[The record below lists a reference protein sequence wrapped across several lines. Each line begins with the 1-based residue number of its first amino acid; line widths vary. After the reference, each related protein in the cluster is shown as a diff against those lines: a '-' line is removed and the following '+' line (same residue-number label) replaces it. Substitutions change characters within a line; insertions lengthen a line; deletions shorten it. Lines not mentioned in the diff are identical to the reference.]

1 MREQISTTMPMPTL
15 QRLSPAEKARQR
27 REEEEAPALVNETAS
42 TDVASPGIVASYSKT
57 RPLPR
62 TALPP
67 DAFFVKVGTRLPPDL
82 MDWIKRQ
89 VTEYRRRNPHAP
101 RLTIEELLR
110 IAIVDLQ
117 ARGPVDKTIARY
129 RATVS
134 AS

>member
-1 MREQISTTMPMPTL
+1 MREHISTTMPMPTL

-27 REEEEAPALVNETAS
+27 RAEDLPPHTELQTPSGAAAPSSVQPNSRTK
-42 TDVASPGIVASYSKT
+42 G
-57 RPLPR
+57 LPR
-62 TALPP
+62 TILPS

-82 MDWIKRQ
+82 IDWMKQQ

-110 IAIVDLQ
+110 IALLDLR
-117 ARGPVDKTIARY
+117 ARGPVDKTVARY

-134 AS
+134 VS

>member
-1 MREQISTTMPMPTL
+1 MREQISTTMPMPML

-27 REEEEAPALVNETAS
+27 REEEEQPSLEETKETDDASVRPAALLNSRAKRLPS
-42 TDVASPGIVASYSKT
+42 TI
-57 RPLPR
+57 LPS
-62 TALPP
+62 

-82 MDWIKRQ
+82 VEWLKLQ
-89 VTEYRRRNPHAP
+89 VQEYRKRNPHAP

-110 IAIVDLQ
+110 IAIVDLR

>member
-27 REEEEAPALVNETAS
+27 RDEEGRSSAEETKEANDAS
-42 TDVASPGIVASYSKT
+42 AHHAAGLSNRAK
-57 RPLPR
+57 RLPS
-62 TALPP
+62 TVLPS

-82 MDWIKRQ
+82 VDWLKRQ
-89 VTEYRRRNPHAP
+89 VQEYRRRNPHAP

-110 IAIVDLQ
+110 IALVDLR
-117 ARGPVDKTIARY
+117 ARGPVDRTVARY